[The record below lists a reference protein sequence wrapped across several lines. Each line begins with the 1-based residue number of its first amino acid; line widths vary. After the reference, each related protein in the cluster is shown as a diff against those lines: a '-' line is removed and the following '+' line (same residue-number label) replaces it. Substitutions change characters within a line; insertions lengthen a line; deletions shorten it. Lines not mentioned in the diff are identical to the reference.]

1 MAAANDL
8 RPVQVRSVYLCVY
21 MGDVFYGVLPC
32 VQARASPELMIN
44 INWNFGGKRREL
56 FMSSCKFF
64 IIDEKI
70 SGP

>member
-1 MAAANDL
+1 MICDWFRFVL
-8 RPVQVRSVYLCVY
+8 SIYVSIWVT
-21 MGDVFYGVLPC
+21 VFYGVLPC
-32 VQARASPELMIN
+32 VQARASLELMIN